1 MSDADSRCIRTETM
15 TPRAAVDTDARTG
28 EVANVELTV
37 GGMACGACAARVER
51 TLRGHDGVVD
61 AGVNFATARAR
72 VAFDPGLTGS
82 DTLVSLISSLGY
94 EAAPVAPDAPPEVLP
109 AEQHGRWEWLV
120 RAALAWILTLPIVAV
135 PALRS
140 GRAGQSLALTLGAAV
155 LFGCGWPFLRGAVTA
170 GRHRQATMDTLVTSA
185 MLAAFA
191 SALWHVLTSPAPAAH
206 HHAGDAGHVLAHL
219 QAVTVVVSTL
229 LVGRGL
235 EGRARRRAFSAI
247 SRLLALEAR
256 EASVV
261 VGATEVVVPARQ
273 VGVGDIVRV
282 RPGERIPVDG
292 SVVAGASAVDESM
305 LTGEPVPIEKTV
317 GDRVVGG
324 TVNFNGTFDVQAAAV
339 GADTVLAGIV
349 RLVEQAQSRKAPV
362 QRLADR
368 LAGVLVPM
376 VLGVAALTLAGWSL
390 AGDASGGIMAAVAV
404 LVVACPCSLG
414 LATPAAVLVG
424 TGRGAGLGVLVKGG
438 EVLEQ
443 AHAVDTV
450 VLDKTGTLTEGRMS
464 VAVVLTAAGG
474 LAPGALLALAASAE
488 NGSEHPVARA
498 IVEEARRRE
507 VPVVAPDGFQ
517 AVPGGGV
524 TSKVDGLDVAVGNPR
539 WIEGLGYSIPA
550 DVSDAIAASEADGRT
565 VVVVG
570 RRGSV
575 EGAVALAD
583 APRPGAATAVQA
595 LRRRGLRVLVVSGD
609 NARAVA
615 ALARQAGIDE
625 VVAEA
630 APATKVDV
638 IEQLRRDGRVVAFVG
653 DGVNDAPALAA
664 AHVGIAVA
672 AGTDVAVESAGMV
685 LMRSDPRAVATAL
698 ALSHRT
704 FRTIRQNLGWAF
716 GYNLV
721 AIPLAAAG
729 VLSPAA
735 CGVSMAVSSV
745 GVMANSLRLARF
757 NPPPE
762 EVSR

>member
-1 MSDADSRCIRTETM
+1 MTTRTASVA
-15 TPRAAVDTDARTG
+15 PPQSAVTS
-28 EVANVELTV
+28 VELTV
-37 GGMACGACAARVER
+37 RGMACGACAARVER
-51 TLRGHDGVVD
+51 TLRGQDGVVD
-61 AGVNFATARAR
+61 AGVNFATSRAR
-72 VAFDPGLTGS
+72 IAFDAGVTGS
-82 DTLVSLISSLGY
+82 DSLVALIASLGY
-94 EAAPVAPDAPPEVLP
+94 EAAPVPADAPLEVMGGADP
-109 AEQHGRWEWLV
+109 GGGGWLA
-120 RAALAWILTLPIVAV
+120 RAGLGWLFTLPIVAL
-135 PALRS
+135 PALRTS
-140 GRAGQSLALTLGAAV
+140 RTGQVVALLLGAVV
-155 LFGCGWPFLRGAVTA
+155 LFGCGWLFLRGAVTA
-170 GRHRQATMDTLVTSA
+170 ARHRQATMDTLVASA
-185 MLAAFA
+185 MLAAFG
-191 SALWHVLTSPAPAAH
+191 SALWHVATAGGTSGH
-206 HHAGDAGHVLAHL
+206 RHGGSAGHVLAHL
-219 QAVTVVVSTL
+219 QAVTLVVSTL

-256 EASVV
+256 AATVV
-261 VGATEVVVPARQ
+261 VGGTEVVIPTRQ
-273 VGVGDIVRV
+273 VGVGDVVRI
-282 RPGERIPVDG
+282 RPGEKVPVDG
-292 SVVAGASAVDESM
+292 VVVAGASAVDESM
-305 LTGEPVPIEKTV
+305 LTGEPLPIEKTV
-317 GDRVVGG
+317 GDVVVGG
-324 TVNFNGTFDVQAAAV
+324 TLNSYGVLDARATAV

-376 VLGVAALTLAGWSL
+376 VLVVAAVTLAAWSL
-390 AGDASGGIMAAVAV
+390 GGNGGAGVMAAVAV

-464 VAVVLTAAGG
+464 VAAVLAATGRTSDG
-474 LAPGALLALAASAE
+474 VLALAASAE

-498 IVEEARRRE
+498 LVDEAHRRE
-507 VPVVAPDGFQ
+507 LPVVAPELFR

-524 TSKVDGLDVAVGNPR
+524 TSVIDGRDVAVGNPR
-539 WIEGLGYSIPA
+539 WIEGLGCTIP
-550 DVSDAIAASEADGRT
+550 SDLAEQIAAAEATGRT

-570 RRGSV
+570 RHGAA

-583 APRPGAATAVQA
+583 APRPGTAAAVQA
-595 LRRRGLRVLVVSGD
+595 LRHQGLRVLLVSGD
-609 NARAVA
+609 NRRAVE

-625 VVAEA
+625 MVAEA
-630 APATKVDV
+630 APATKVEV
-638 IEQLRRDGRVVAFVG
+638 VEQLRRDGHVVAFVG

-664 AHVGIAVA
+664 ADVGIAVA

-685 LMRSDPRAVATAL
+685 LMRSDPRAVVTAL
-698 ALSHRT
+698 ALSRRT

-716 GYNLV
+716 AYNLA

-735 CGVSMAVSSV
+735 CGVSMALSSV

-757 NPPPE
+757 NPPIE
-762 EVSR
+762 EAPR

>member
-1 MSDADSRCIRTETM
+1 MLQTSNHRSDPPMSTSAVASR
-15 TPRAAVDTDARTG
+15 PAAAGLPAV
-28 EVANVELTV
+28 VSVELTV
-37 GGMACGACAARVER
+37 GGMSCGACVARVER
-51 TLRGHDGVVD
+51 ALRKHDGVID

-72 VAFDPGLTGS
+72 VAFDAGATGS
-82 DTLVSLISSLGY
+82 ENLIGVISSLGY
-94 EAAPVAPDAPPEVLP
+94 EAALIPDDTPPEVLTSE
-109 AEQHGRWEWLV
+109 EQGGRWLL
-120 RAALAWILTLPIVAV
+120 RAGLAWLLTLPIVAV

-140 GRAGQSLALTLGAAV
+140 GRPGQVVALLLGAGV
-155 LFGCGWPFLRGAVTA
+155 LFGCGWPFLRGAVA
-170 GRHRQATMDTLVTSA
+170 AARHRQATMDTLVTSA
-185 MLAAFA
+185 ILAAFA
-191 SALWHVLTSPAPAAH
+191 SALWHVLTASGSAH
-206 HHAGDAGHVLAHL
+206 HHPADADHVLTHL

-235 EGRARRRAFSAI
+235 ERRARRRAFSAI
-247 SRLLALEAR
+247 SGLLALEAR

-261 VGATEVVVPARQ
+261 VGDTEVVIPTRRV
-273 VGVGDIVRV
+273 VVGDVVRI
-282 RPGERIPVDG
+282 RPGEKVPVDG
-292 SVVAGASAVDESM
+292 VVVAGSSAVDESM
-305 LTGEPVPIEKTV
+305 LTGEPLPLEKTA
-317 GDRVVGG
+317 GDSVVGG
-324 TVNFNGTFDVQAAAV
+324 TINSYGLLDARATAV
-339 GADTVLAGIV
+339 GSDTVLAGIV

-376 VLGVAALTLAGWSL
+376 VLIVAAVTLAAWSL
-390 AGDASGGIMAAVAV
+390 AGDGSAGVMAAVAV

-438 EVLEQ
+438 EVLER

-450 VLDKTGTLTEGRMS
+450 VLDKTGTLTEGRMT
-464 VAVVLTAAGG
+464 VAAVLPSAGRTAEAV
-474 LAPGALLALAASAE
+474 LALAASAE

-498 IVEEARRRE
+498 IVDEAHRWSL
-507 VPVVAPDGFQ
+507 PVMAPEQFR
-517 AVPGGGV
+517 AIPGGGV
-524 TSKVDGLDVAVGNPR
+524 TSVLEGVEVLVGNPR
-539 WIEGLGYSIPA
+539 WIRSRGQVISPDLSA
-550 DVSDAIAASEADGRT
+550 AIDGAEAEGRT

-570 RRGSV
+570 RAGTAV
-575 EGAVALAD
+575 GAVALAD
-583 APRPGAATAVQA
+583 APRPGTAAAVTA
-595 LRRRGLRVLVVSGD
+595 LRAHGLRVLVVSGD
-609 NARAVA
+609 NRRAVA
-615 ALARQAGIDE
+615 SLARQAGIDE

-638 IEQLRRDGRVVAFVG
+638 VEQLRKDGHVVAFVG

-664 AHVGIAVA
+664 ADVGIAVA

-685 LMRSDPRAVATAL
+685 LMRSDPGAVATAL
-698 ALSHRT
+698 GLSRRT

-716 GYNLV
+716 AYNLA

-757 NPPPE
+757 NP
-762 EVSR
+762 